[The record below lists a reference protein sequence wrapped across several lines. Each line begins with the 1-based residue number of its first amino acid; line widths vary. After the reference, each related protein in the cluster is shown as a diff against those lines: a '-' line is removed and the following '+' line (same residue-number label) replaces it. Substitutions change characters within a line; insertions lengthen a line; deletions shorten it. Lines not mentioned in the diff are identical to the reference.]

1 MGGALAAL
9 IRPASVGDALEL
21 AGIAIVAL
29 GAGLFTAAVAAARQG
44 AGRELAA
51 RDVPAAR

>member
-1 MGGALAAL
+1 
-9 IRPASVGDALEL
+9 VGDALEL